1 MYIFYPI
8 VDIVKY
14 LCIIYYLP
22 LLLFS
27 DFYFHSSFCF
37 YQTDYQNID
46 YNVQQK
52 ICDMVYYSFLA
63 LLSSPQTI
71 QNENWLISHI
81 NNLNCS
87 KIFYINIW
95 WNENLLLRDEQIT
108 IKILLVGIVNVTNS
122 ATQKKK

>member
-87 KIFYINIW
+87 KNILYKYMV
-95 WNENLLLRDEQIT
+95 ER
-108 IKILLVGIVNVTNS
+108 KFIVKRWTDNHQNI
-122 ATQKKK
+122 AGRYYKCN